1 MALSAGDAAPDFTKK
16 DQNGDELT
24 LSTLLQDAPVLLVF
38 VPFAFTG
45 VCQGE
50 LCAIR
55 DDYSEFTEKG
65 VRVVALSCDPGP
77 SQKQWAEEQ
86 GYPFSMVPDF
96 WPHGEISRSF
106 GIFNEDLGC
115 AMRGSFL
122 VGQDGTVIDSFE
134 SGGLGEAREASRY
147 EEALAKL

>member
-1 MALSAGDAAPDFTKK
+1 MALAAGDTAPDFTKN
-16 DQNGDELT
+16 DQKGEQLT
-24 LSTLLQDAPVLLVF
+24 LSQLVDTSPVLLVF

-55 DDYSEFTEKG
+55 DDYSEFSDKG

-86 GYPFSMVPDF
+86 GYDFSVVSDF
-96 WPHGEISRSF
+96 WPHGEIAKAY

-122 VGQDGTVIDSFE
+122 VGQDGTIVDSFV

-147 EEALAKL
+147 TEALAKL

>member
-1 MALSAGDAAPDFTKK
+1 MALSAGDTAPDFTKK
-16 DQNGDELT
+16 DQNGEELT
-24 LSTLLQDAPVLLVF
+24 LSSLLQGQPVLLVF
-38 VPFAFTG
+38 IPFAFTG

-55 DDYSEFTEKG
+55 DDYAEFTEKG
-65 VRVVALSCDPGP
+65 VRVVAVSCDPGP
-77 SQKQWAEEQ
+77 TQKQWAEEQ
-86 GYPFSMVPDF
+86 GYQFSLVPDF
-96 WPHGEISRSF
+96 WPHGAIAKGY

-122 VGQDGTVIDSFE
+122 VGQDGKVVDSFE

-147 EEALAKL
+147 AEALAEL

>member
-1 MALSAGDAAPDFTKK
+1 MALSPGDQAPDFTKK
-16 DQNGDELT
+16 DQHGDELT
-24 LSTLLQDAPVLLVF
+24 LSALVAEQPVVLVF
-38 VPFAFTG
+38 IPFAFTG

-55 DDYSEFTEKG
+55 DDYSAFEGKG
-65 VRVVALSCDPGP
+65 ARVVAVSCDPGP

-86 GYPFSMVPDF
+86 GYAFSIVPDF
-96 WPHGEISRSF
+96 WPHGEISRAY

-122 VGQDGTVIDSFE
+122 VGPDMTVVDSFE